1 MLLELI
7 QTAALLLALS
17 LLHGFSIRFLG
28 GRPRLA
34 QLASGLIFGVT
45 SLVGMMIPIHLA
57 PGVIVDGRSVLLS
70 MAALFGGPVTGLIA
84 GVLAVAYRIW
94 LGGAGMAIGTT
105 VIALAVVLG
114 LAYRAAW
121 ARGRITRKPLQL
133 FAFGVAVH
141 ALSIV
146 LIGLVPTQSIAQ
158 VFAALGL
165 PYLLIMGTATCLL
178 GLLLQDLEA
187 RQLNERAL
195 RERTARLRAIVGAVP
210 DILFVLDENGR
221 CLEVMTHDEGL
232 LYRDPNTV
240 VGRRLSDILP
250 EPVGNL
256 LMSAIRQAIASGT
269 PAVAEYA
276 LDTPKGHC
284 FFEGRI
290 QAIEGED
297 SPRTVVLI
305 VQDVTLRA
313 TLEQERRI
321 AAIAFESQQG
331 MMVTDAQTRI
341 LRVNHA
347 FSEVTGYSAAEVI
360 GKPSRILA
368 SGRHGPAFYQ
378 AMWQALADHD
388 LWEGEIWNRRRSGD
402 VYPER
407 LSIGAVRDDNGTIT
421 HYVGCFTDI
430 TRSKASEE
438 EIHTLAYYDH
448 LTGLPNRRLL
458 TDRLRQALAHS
469 RRTGMRG
476 ALIFIDLD
484 DFKNIND
491 LHGHQAGDILLTQA
505 ATRLRG
511 RIRET
516 DTVARFG
523 GDEFVVLI
531 EQLAED
537 ELTAAATAE
546 HLAEDIL
553 KALGTPYV
561 IGSRRSVCTAS
572 VGIAMFSNAEDDIDA
587 LMQSADLSMYESKR
601 HGKNQIRFFDPAMQ
615 RTVSERLQLE
625 TDLREALAHDQFE
638 LHFQAQCDAEGRVDG
653 VEALARWRHPTRGMV
668 PPGIFIQTAER
679 CGAMPAL
686 GRKLLEMAC
695 VQLGRWALDPAFAGL
710 RLSVNVSAIQLY
722 SPNFVAETCALLER
736 TGCPADRLLLELTE
750 SMLIDDI
757 EGAIGTMDALRD
769 IGIRFS
775 IDDFGTGY
783 SSLAYLQRLP
793 LDELK
798 IDRSFISDLPGDTSS
813 LAIVKTIIA
822 LARTLG
828 LRVIAEGVE
837 TPGQLDTL
845 IEEGC
850 AGFQGYLF
858 HRPGTASSLE
868 ALMLAKQQ
876 QSGHTR
882 LIEAKASNGA
892 ADYAPAALVSEVA
905 DAK

>member
-1 MLLELI
+1 MILDLI

-17 LLHGFSIRFLG
+17 LLHGFSIRFLD
-28 GRPRLA
+28 GRPRLT
-34 QLASGLIFGVT
+34 QLASGLIFGSVC
-45 SLVGMMIPIHLA
+45 LVGMTIPIHFA

-84 GVLAVAYRIW
+84 GVMAVAYRVW

-133 FAFGVAVH
+133 FAFGVTVH

-146 LIGLVPTQSIAQ
+146 LIGLVPTQSISQ

-221 CLEVMTHDEGL
+221 YLEAMTHDESL
-232 LYRDPNTV
+232 LYREV
-240 VGRRLSDILP
+240 ESILGRRLQDVLP
-250 EPVGNL
+250 EPVGDL
-256 LMSAIRQAIASGT
+256 LVSAVRQAIASSVPVVT
-269 PAVAEYA
+269 EYA
-276 LDTPKGHC
+276 LDTPGGHRI
-284 FFEGRI
+284 FEGRI
-290 QAIEGED
+290 QAIDGDEH
-297 SPRTVVLI
+297 PRTVVFI
-305 VQDVTLRA
+305 AQDVTLRA

-321 AAIAFESQQG
+321 AAIAFESQQA
-331 MMVTDAQTRI
+331 MMVTDARSRI
-341 LRVNHA
+341 LRVNKA
-347 FSEVTGYSAAEVI
+347 FTEVTGYGIDEVI
-360 GKPSRILA
+360 GQNPDILS
-368 SGRHGPAFYQ
+368 SGRHDAAFFR
-378 AMWQALADHD
+378 ALWQQLETTD
-388 LWEGEIWNRRRSGD
+388 LWEGEIWNRRRNGE

-407 LSIGAVRDDNGTIT
+407 LSISAVRDENGAIT

-430 TRSKASEE
+430 TRDKASEE
-438 EIHTLAYYDH
+438 EIHVLAYYDH

-484 DFKNIND
+484 DFKDIND

-537 ELTAAATAE
+537 ELTAATTAE

-553 KALGTPYV
+553 KALGAPYV
-561 IGSRRSVCTAS
+561 IGSRSSVCTAS
-572 VGIAMFSNAEDDIDA
+572 VGIAMFCRADDDVDA
-587 LMQSADLSMYESKR
+587 LMQGADLSMYESKR

-638 LHFQAQCDAEGRVDG
+638 LHFQAQCDAEGQIDG
-653 VEALARWRHPTRGMV
+653 VEALARWRHPRRGMV

-695 VQLGRWALDPAFAGL
+695 IQLGRWALDPAFAGL

-722 SPNFVAETCALLER
+722 SPNFIAETCALLER

-798 IDRSFISDLPGDTSS
+798 IDRSFISDLPKDANS
-813 LAIVKTIIA
+813 LEIVKTIIA
-822 LARTLG
+822 LARALD

-837 TPGQLDTL
+837 THSQLDTL

-858 HRPGTASSLE
+858 HRPGPASAFE
-868 ALMLAKQQ
+868 AFMQARHEQP
-876 QSGHTR
+876 GHAR
-882 LIEAKASNGA
+882 LIAANASGGA
-892 ADYAPAALVSEVA
+892 ADYASAAHGSQAA
-905 DAK
+905 DAA